1 VCGQHSHNLT
11 ISFFFVSRQP
21 QSFNMLSFIY
31 GKPVMSFVK
40 PISAVND
47 KAINY
52 FEVHNTN
59 KIISC

>member
-1 VCGQHSHNLT
+1 
-11 ISFFFVSRQP
+11 
-21 QSFNMLSFIY
+21 
-31 GKPVMSFVK
+31 MSFVK